1 MIQEKETRFGDT
13 NRAVIDCITKF
24 KYCNNYS
31 RLEPKLQSIIVKLSH
46 LKKVKERASSKDLK
60 HPEYFQLLEE
70 PILMSL
76 KNDLREIEQG
86 EVV

>member
-1 MIQEKETRFGDT
+1 MKDKKTRLGGT

-24 KYCNNYS
+24 KYCSNYS
-31 RLEPKLQSIIVKLSH
+31 RLKPKSQPIIVKLSH
-46 LKKVKERASSKDLK
+46 LKKVKERASCKDLK